1 MLNQEKLNQ
10 AISSFE
16 SWRQTRTSKHV
27 NIPDELRHQAVK
39 LLENYRVGQ
48 ITKALRICSTQL
60 NTWRKQFLVEQAIT
74 PNFIPLQV
82 EPDLTHKPSLKLQLT
97 LPNSTQ
103 IHICGNMSPDLLRAL
118 IQEAGEQS

>member
-1 MLNQEKLNQ
+1 MQNQEKLNQ
-10 AISSFE
+10 AIADFE
-16 SWRQTRTSKHV
+16 HWRQTRASKHV
-27 NIPDELRHQAVK
+27 NIPDELRQQAVK

-48 ITKALRICSTQL
+48 ITKALRICSTQI

-74 PNFIPLQV
+74 PNFITLQV

-118 IQEAGEQS
+118 IQEAGEQ